1 MLQYCGAWSKQWN
14 KFHTTLTPITSGLLF
29 RALLQK
35 ILSSSNLR
43 RFKPESS
50 HIKAAHVD
58 NPFKWRHFQP
68 EIILL
73 TVRWYLRYALS
84 YRDLEEMMM
93 ERGLSLDHTTI
104 YRWVQQY
111 APELDKRSRPYL
123 KQTNDSWR
131 VDETYV
137 KVKGKWM
144 YLYRAVDS
152 TGQTL
157 DFLLNQTRSTRA
169 AKRFF
174 RKVLGRPHIAAP
186 RVINVDK
193 NPTYIGAVRDL
204 KQDNLL
210 PKRCK
215 RRPSQYMNNIIEQ
228 DHRFMKRKIKPGL
241 GFFSYLT
248 AWRTIRGYEAMHMIR
263 KGQIAGAGKGNIQA
277 QNQFIAGLFG

>member
-1 MLQYCGAWSKQWN
+1 M
-14 KFHTTLTPITSGLLF
+14 
-29 RALLQK
+29 
-35 ILSSSNLR
+35 
-43 RFKPESS
+43 E
-50 HIKAAHVD
+50 
-58 NPFKWRHFQP
+58 NPFKWRHYQSD
-68 EIILL
+68 IILL
-73 TVRWYLRYALS
+73 CVRWYLRYALS
-84 YRDLEEMMM
+84 YRDLAEMMT
-93 ERGLSLDHTTI
+93 ERGLLLDHTTI
-104 YRWVQQY
+104 YRWVQRY

-137 KVKGKWM
+137 KIRGKWL

-157 DFLLNQTRSTRA
+157 DFLLNETRSTRA

-174 RKVLGRPHIAAP
+174 RKALGRPHITTP

-204 KQDNLL
+204 KRDKLL
-210 PKRCK
+210 PSKCK

-241 GFFSYLT
+241 GFFSDPT
-248 AWRTIRGYEAMHMIR
+248 AWRTIRGYEMMHMIR
-263 KGQIAGAGKGNIQA
+263 KGQIVGADKGNIQA
-277 QNQFIAGLFG
+277 QNQFISGLFGLVV